1 MKYEEAMKY
10 ITEVGNFGSNYGLER
25 TYKLL
30 EHLGN
35 PERDL
40 KLIHIAGTNGKGST
54 TSMITEILMGEGYKV
69 GMYTSPFIEEFEERI
84 QINRN
89 NIPKESLAILMDEI
103 KVAVDKVI
111 EAGYNHPTE
120 FEIITVL
127 MLLYFKKEN
136 IDFGVIEVGLGGTL
150 DSTNVIKPIIQV
162 ITSISFDHTN
172 LLGNT
177 LEKIAREKAGII
189 KKGIP
194 TVIYPQQEEVLKVI
208 KNKCFEMDSELYIAN
223 NENLKFENIVNLDKP
238 YQLLKYNNEID
249 ILLPLLGEHQI
260 INLSV
265 AMQAIEV
272 LNNKNIIEFH
282 KNNLLLLKSYDE
294 ESTNE
299 VSDILNENR
308 MEDQVHQYKEKVL
321 NIVSNQRKKENKLSI
336 IIKVFEKYKNM
347 LNEEEINMFNGLIE
361 SYENQRIPFS
371 TLEVVIKMYATRFKD
386 KDILNQTFFYPYP
399 ENLINITDSGKGR
412 KL

>member
-1 MKYEEAMKY
+1 MRKPKIVVSECL
-10 ITEVGNFGSNYGLER
+10 YGTKCR
-25 TYKLL
+25 YD
-30 EHLGN
+30 GQ
-35 PERDL
+35 
-40 KLIHIAGTNGKGST
+40 
-54 TSMITEILMGEGYKV
+54 GY
-69 GMYTSPFIEEFEERI
+69 
-84 QINRN
+84 N
-89 NIPKESLAILMDEI
+89 
-103 KVAVDKVI
+103 DKVI
-111 EAGYNHPTE
+111 QSLKDYVDIQTVCPELAIGLSIPREPIRIEMNKENEEYRLIDYNSKNDYTNQMTE
-120 FEIITVL
+120 FSEEFINGL
-127 MLLYFKKEN
+127 DD
-136 IDFGVIEVGLGGTL
+136 IDGFILKSRSPTCGLK
-150 DSTNVIKPIIQV
+150 D
-162 ITSISFDHTN
+162 
-172 LLGNT
+172 
-177 LEKIAREKAGII
+177 A
-189 KKGIP
+189 
-194 TVIYPQQEEVLKVI
+194 KVYYRG
-208 KNKCFEMDSELYIAN
+208 NKCSIRS
-223 NENLKFENIVNLDKP
+223 NENGFFSQKIIDKYDYLPIENEGRLKNYNIRDNFFTRIFFISNLK
-238 YQLLKYNNEID
+238 
-249 ILLPLLGEHQI
+249 
-260 INLSV
+260 
-265 AMQAIEV
+265 
-272 LNNKNIIEFH
+272 NNKNIIEFH

>member
-1 MKYEEAMKY
+1 MRKPKIVVSECL
-10 ITEVGNFGSNYGLER
+10 YGTKCR
-25 TYKLL
+25 YD
-30 EHLGN
+30 GQ
-35 PERDL
+35 
-40 KLIHIAGTNGKGST
+40 
-54 TSMITEILMGEGYKV
+54 GY
-69 GMYTSPFIEEFEERI
+69 
-84 QINRN
+84 N
-89 NIPKESLAILMDEI
+89 
-103 KVAVDKVI
+103 DKVI
-111 EAGYNHPTE
+111 QSLKDYVDIQTVCPELAIGLSIPREPIRIEMNKENEEYRLIDYNSKNDYTNQMTE
-120 FEIITVL
+120 FYEEFINGL
-127 MLLYFKKEN
+127 DD
-136 IDFGVIEVGLGGTL
+136 IDGFILKSRSPTCGLK
-150 DSTNVIKPIIQV
+150 D
-162 ITSISFDHTN
+162 
-172 LLGNT
+172 
-177 LEKIAREKAGII
+177 A
-189 KKGIP
+189 
-194 TVIYPQQEEVLKVI
+194 KVYYCG
-208 KNKCFEMDSELYIAN
+208 NKCSIRS
-223 NENLKFENIVNLDKP
+223 NENGFFSQKIIDKYDYLPIENEGRLKNYNIRDNFFTRIFFINNLK
-238 YQLLKYNNEID
+238 
-249 ILLPLLGEHQI
+249 
-260 INLSV
+260 
-265 AMQAIEV
+265 
-272 LNNKNIIEFH
+272 NNKNIIEFH

>member
-1 MKYEEAMKY
+1 MRKPKIVVSECL
-10 ITEVGNFGSNYGLER
+10 YGTKCR
-25 TYKLL
+25 YD
-30 EHLGN
+30 GQ
-35 PERDL
+35 
-40 KLIHIAGTNGKGST
+40 
-54 TSMITEILMGEGYKV
+54 GY
-69 GMYTSPFIEEFEERI
+69 
-84 QINRN
+84 N
-89 NIPKESLAILMDEI
+89 
-103 KVAVDKVI
+103 DKVI
-111 EAGYNHPTE
+111 QSLKDYVDIQTVCPELAIGLSIPREPIRIEMNKENEEYRLVDYNSKNDYTNQMTE
-120 FEIITVL
+120 FSEEFINGL
-127 MLLYFKKEN
+127 DD
-136 IDFGVIEVGLGGTL
+136 IDGFILKSRSPTCGLK
-150 DSTNVIKPIIQV
+150 D
-162 ITSISFDHTN
+162 
-172 LLGNT
+172 
-177 LEKIAREKAGII
+177 A
-189 KKGIP
+189 
-194 TVIYPQQEEVLKVI
+194 KVYYCG
-208 KNKCFEMDSELYIAN
+208 NKCSIRS
-223 NENLKFENIVNLDKP
+223 NENGFFSQKIIDKYDYLPIENEGRLKNYNIRDNFFTRIFFINNLK
-238 YQLLKYNNEID
+238 
-249 ILLPLLGEHQI
+249 
-260 INLSV
+260 
-265 AMQAIEV
+265 
-272 LNNKNIIEFH
+272 NNKNIIEFH

>member
-1 MKYEEAMKY
+1 MRKPKIVVSECL
-10 ITEVGNFGSNYGLER
+10 YGTKCR
-25 TYKLL
+25 YD
-30 EHLGN
+30 GQ
-35 PERDL
+35 
-40 KLIHIAGTNGKGST
+40 
-54 TSMITEILMGEGYKV
+54 GY
-69 GMYTSPFIEEFEERI
+69 
-84 QINRN
+84 N
-89 NIPKESLAILMDEI
+89 
-103 KVAVDKVI
+103 DKVI
-111 EAGYNHPTE
+111 QSLKDYVDIQTVCPELAIGLSIPREPIRIEMNKENEEYRLIDYNSKNDYTNQMTE
-120 FEIITVL
+120 FSEEFINGL
-127 MLLYFKKEN
+127 DD
-136 IDFGVIEVGLGGTL
+136 IDGFILKSRSPTCGLK
-150 DSTNVIKPIIQV
+150 D
-162 ITSISFDHTN
+162 
-172 LLGNT
+172 
-177 LEKIAREKAGII
+177 A
-189 KKGIP
+189 
-194 TVIYPQQEEVLKVI
+194 KVYYCE
-208 KNKCFEMDSELYIAN
+208 NKCSIRS
-223 NENLKFENIVNLDKP
+223 NENGFFSQKIIDKYDYLPIENEGRLKNYNIRDNFFTRIFFINNLK
-238 YQLLKYNNEID
+238 
-249 ILLPLLGEHQI
+249 
-260 INLSV
+260 
-265 AMQAIEV
+265 
-272 LNNKNIIEFH
+272 NNKNIIEFH

>member
-1 MKYEEAMKY
+1 MRKPKIVVSECLYGTKCRYE
-10 ITEVGNFGSNYGLER
+10 GQ
-25 TYKLL
+25 
-30 EHLGN
+30 
-35 PERDL
+35 
-40 KLIHIAGTNGKGST
+40 
-54 TSMITEILMGEGYKV
+54 GY
-69 GMYTSPFIEEFEERI
+69 
-84 QINRN
+84 N
-89 NIPKESLAILMDEI
+89 
-103 KVAVDKVI
+103 DKVI
-111 EAGYNHPTE
+111 QSLKDYVDIQTVCPELAIGLSIPREPIRIEMNKENEEYRLIDYNSKNDYTNQMTE
-120 FEIITVL
+120 FSEEFINGL
-127 MLLYFKKEN
+127 DD
-136 IDFGVIEVGLGGTL
+136 IDGFILKSRSPTCGLK
-150 DSTNVIKPIIQV
+150 D
-162 ITSISFDHTN
+162 
-172 LLGNT
+172 
-177 LEKIAREKAGII
+177 A
-189 KKGIP
+189 
-194 TVIYPQQEEVLKVI
+194 KVYYRG
-208 KNKCFEMDSELYIAN
+208 NKCSIRS
-223 NENLKFENIVNLDKP
+223 NENGFFSQKIIDKYDYLPIENEGRLKNYNIRDNFFTRIFFINNLK
-238 YQLLKYNNEID
+238 
-249 ILLPLLGEHQI
+249 
-260 INLSV
+260 
-265 AMQAIEV
+265 
-272 LNNKNIIEFH
+272 NNKNIIEFH

>member
-1 MKYEEAMKY
+1 MRKPKIVVSECL
-10 ITEVGNFGSNYGLER
+10 YGTKCR
-25 TYKLL
+25 YD
-30 EHLGN
+30 GQ
-35 PERDL
+35 
-40 KLIHIAGTNGKGST
+40 
-54 TSMITEILMGEGYKV
+54 GY
-69 GMYTSPFIEEFEERI
+69 
-84 QINRN
+84 N
-89 NIPKESLAILMDEI
+89 
-103 KVAVDKVI
+103 DKVI
-111 EAGYNHPTE
+111 QSSKDYVDIQTVCPELAIGLSIPREPIRIEMNKENEEYRLIDYNSKNDYTNQMTE
-120 FEIITVL
+120 FSEEFINGL
-127 MLLYFKKEN
+127 DD
-136 IDFGVIEVGLGGTL
+136 IDGFILKSRSPTCGLK
-150 DSTNVIKPIIQV
+150 D
-162 ITSISFDHTN
+162 
-172 LLGNT
+172 
-177 LEKIAREKAGII
+177 A
-189 KKGIP
+189 
-194 TVIYPQQEEVLKVI
+194 KVYYCG
-208 KNKCFEMDSELYIAN
+208 NKCSIRS
-223 NENLKFENIVNLDKP
+223 NENGFFSQKIIDKYDYLPIENEGRLKNYNIRDNFFTRIFFINNLK
-238 YQLLKYNNEID
+238 
-249 ILLPLLGEHQI
+249 
-260 INLSV
+260 
-265 AMQAIEV
+265 
-272 LNNKNIIEFH
+272 NNKNIIEFH

>member
-1 MKYEEAMKY
+1 MRKPKIVVSECL
-10 ITEVGNFGSNYGLER
+10 YGTKCR
-25 TYKLL
+25 Y
-30 EHLGN
+30 
-35 PERDL
+35 D
-40 KLIHIAGTNGKGST
+40 SQ
-54 TSMITEILMGEGYKV
+54 GY
-69 GMYTSPFIEEFEERI
+69 
-84 QINRN
+84 N
-89 NIPKESLAILMDEI
+89 
-103 KVAVDKVI
+103 DKVI
-111 EAGYNHPTE
+111 QSLKDYVDIQTVCPELAIGLSIPREPIRIEMNKENEEYRLIDYNSKNDYTNQMTE
-120 FEIITVL
+120 FSEEFINGL
-127 MLLYFKKEN
+127 DD
-136 IDFGVIEVGLGGTL
+136 IDGFILKSRSPTCGLK
-150 DSTNVIKPIIQV
+150 D
-162 ITSISFDHTN
+162 
-172 LLGNT
+172 
-177 LEKIAREKAGII
+177 A
-189 KKGIP
+189 
-194 TVIYPQQEEVLKVI
+194 KVYYRG
-208 KNKCFEMDSELYIAN
+208 NKCSIRS
-223 NENLKFENIVNLDKP
+223 NENGFFLQKIIDKYDYLPIENEGRLKNYNIRDNFFTRIFFINNLK
-238 YQLLKYNNEID
+238 
-249 ILLPLLGEHQI
+249 
-260 INLSV
+260 
-265 AMQAIEV
+265 
-272 LNNKNIIEFH
+272 NNKNIIEFH

>member
-1 MKYEEAMKY
+1 MRKPKIVVSECL
-10 ITEVGNFGSNYGLER
+10 YGTKCR
-25 TYKLL
+25 YD
-30 EHLGN
+30 GQ
-35 PERDL
+35 
-40 KLIHIAGTNGKGST
+40 
-54 TSMITEILMGEGYKV
+54 GY
-69 GMYTSPFIEEFEERI
+69 
-84 QINRN
+84 N
-89 NIPKESLAILMDEI
+89 
-103 KVAVDKVI
+103 DKVI
-111 EAGYNHPTE
+111 QSLKDYVDIQTVCPELDIGLSIPREPIRIEMNKENEEYRLIDYNSKNDYTNQMTE
-120 FEIITVL
+120 FSEEFINGL
-127 MLLYFKKEN
+127 DD
-136 IDFGVIEVGLGGTL
+136 IDGFILKSRSPTCGLK
-150 DSTNVIKPIIQV
+150 D
-162 ITSISFDHTN
+162 
-172 LLGNT
+172 
-177 LEKIAREKAGII
+177 A
-189 KKGIP
+189 
-194 TVIYPQQEEVLKVI
+194 KVYYCG
-208 KNKCFEMDSELYIAN
+208 NKCSIRS
-223 NENLKFENIVNLDKP
+223 NENGFFSQKIIDKYDYLPIENEGRLKNYNIRDNFFTRIFFINNLK
-238 YQLLKYNNEID
+238 
-249 ILLPLLGEHQI
+249 
-260 INLSV
+260 
-265 AMQAIEV
+265 
-272 LNNKNIIEFH
+272 NNKNIIEFH

>member
-1 MKYEEAMKY
+1 M
-10 ITEVGNFGSNYGLER
+10 
-25 TYKLL
+25 YK
-30 EHLGN
+30 
-35 PERDL
+35 R
-40 KLIHIAGTNGKGST
+40 
-54 TSMITEILMGEGYKV
+54 
-69 GMYTSPFIEEFEERI
+69 
-84 QINRN
+84 Q
-89 NIPKESLAILMDEI
+89 
-103 KVAVDKVI
+103 DKVI
-111 EAGYNHPTE
+111 QSLKDYVDIQTVCPELAIGLSIPREPIRIEMNKENEEYRLIDYNSKNDYTNQMTE
-120 FEIITVL
+120 FSEEFINGL
-127 MLLYFKKEN
+127 DD
-136 IDFGVIEVGLGGTL
+136 IDGFILKSRSPTCGLK
-150 DSTNVIKPIIQV
+150 D
-162 ITSISFDHTN
+162 
-172 LLGNT
+172 
-177 LEKIAREKAGII
+177 A
-189 KKGIP
+189 
-194 TVIYPQQEEVLKVI
+194 KVYYCG
-208 KNKCFEMDSELYIAN
+208 NKCSIRS
-223 NENLKFENIVNLDKP
+223 NENGFFSQKIIDKYDYLPIENEGRLKNYNIRDNFFTRIFFINNLK
-238 YQLLKYNNEID
+238 
-249 ILLPLLGEHQI
+249 
-260 INLSV
+260 
-265 AMQAIEV
+265 
-272 LNNKNIIEFH
+272 NNKNIIEFH

>member
-1 MKYEEAMKY
+1 MRKPKIVVSECL
-10 ITEVGNFGSNYGLER
+10 YGTKCR
-25 TYKLL
+25 YD
-30 EHLGN
+30 GQ
-35 PERDL
+35 
-40 KLIHIAGTNGKGST
+40 
-54 TSMITEILMGEGYKV
+54 GY
-69 GMYTSPFIEEFEERI
+69 
-84 QINRN
+84 N
-89 NIPKESLAILMDEI
+89 
-103 KVAVDKVI
+103 DKVI
-111 EAGYNHPTE
+111 QSLKDYVDIQTVCPELAIGLSIPREPIRIEMNKENEEYRLIDYNSKNDYTNQMTE
-120 FEIITVL
+120 FFEEFINGL
-127 MLLYFKKEN
+127 DD
-136 IDFGVIEVGLGGTL
+136 IDGFILKSRSPTCGLK
-150 DSTNVIKPIIQV
+150 D
-162 ITSISFDHTN
+162 
-172 LLGNT
+172 
-177 LEKIAREKAGII
+177 A
-189 KKGIP
+189 
-194 TVIYPQQEEVLKVI
+194 KVYYCG
-208 KNKCFEMDSELYIAN
+208 NKCSIRS
-223 NENLKFENIVNLDKP
+223 NENGFFSQKIIDKYDYLPIENEGRLKNYNIRDNFFTRIFFINNLK
-238 YQLLKYNNEID
+238 
-249 ILLPLLGEHQI
+249 
-260 INLSV
+260 
-265 AMQAIEV
+265 
-272 LNNKNIIEFH
+272 NNKNIIEFH

>member
-1 MKYEEAMKY
+1 MRKPKIVVSECL
-10 ITEVGNFGSNYGLER
+10 YGTKCR
-25 TYKLL
+25 YD
-30 EHLGN
+30 GQ
-35 PERDL
+35 
-40 KLIHIAGTNGKGST
+40 
-54 TSMITEILMGEGYKV
+54 GY
-69 GMYTSPFIEEFEERI
+69 
-84 QINRN
+84 N
-89 NIPKESLAILMDEI
+89 
-103 KVAVDKVI
+103 DKVI
-111 EAGYNHPTE
+111 QSLKDYVDIQTVCPELAIGLSIPREPIRIEMNKENEEYRLIDYNSKNDYTNQMTE
-120 FEIITVL
+120 FSEEFINGL
-127 MLLYFKKEN
+127 DD
-136 IDFGVIEVGLGGTL
+136 IDGFILKSRSPTCGLK
-150 DSTNVIKPIIQV
+150 D
-162 ITSISFDHTN
+162 
-172 LLGNT
+172 
-177 LEKIAREKAGII
+177 A
-189 KKGIP
+189 
-194 TVIYPQQEEVLKVI
+194 KVYYRG
-208 KNKCFEMDSELYIAN
+208 NKCSIRS
-223 NENLKFENIVNLDKP
+223 NENGFFLQKIIDKYDYLPIENEGRLKDYNIRDNFFNRIFFINNLK
-238 YQLLKYNNEID
+238 
-249 ILLPLLGEHQI
+249 
-260 INLSV
+260 
-265 AMQAIEV
+265 
-272 LNNKNIIEFH
+272 NNKNIIEFH

>member
-1 MKYEEAMKY
+1 MRKPKIVVSECL
-10 ITEVGNFGSNYGLER
+10 YGTKCR
-25 TYKLL
+25 YD
-30 EHLGN
+30 GQ
-35 PERDL
+35 
-40 KLIHIAGTNGKGST
+40 
-54 TSMITEILMGEGYKV
+54 GY
-69 GMYTSPFIEEFEERI
+69 
-84 QINRN
+84 N
-89 NIPKESLAILMDEI
+89 
-103 KVAVDKVI
+103 DKVI
-111 EAGYNHPTE
+111 QSLKDYVDIQTVCPELAIGLSIPREPIRIEMNKENEEYRLIDYNSKNDYTNQMTE
-120 FEIITVL
+120 FSEEFINGL
-127 MLLYFKKEN
+127 DY
-136 IDFGVIEVGLGGTL
+136 IDGFILKSRSPTCGLK
-150 DSTNVIKPIIQV
+150 D
-162 ITSISFDHTN
+162 
-172 LLGNT
+172 
-177 LEKIAREKAGII
+177 A
-189 KKGIP
+189 
-194 TVIYPQQEEVLKVI
+194 KVYYCG
-208 KNKCFEMDSELYIAN
+208 NKCSIRS
-223 NENLKFENIVNLDKP
+223 NENGFFSQKIIDKYDYLPIENEGRLKNYNIRDNFFTRIFFINNLK
-238 YQLLKYNNEID
+238 
-249 ILLPLLGEHQI
+249 
-260 INLSV
+260 
-265 AMQAIEV
+265 
-272 LNNKNIIEFH
+272 NNKNIIEFH

>member
-1 MKYEEAMKY
+1 MRKPKIVVSEC
-10 ITEVGNFGSNYGLER
+10 L
-25 TYKLL
+25 
-30 EHLGN
+30 
-35 PERDL
+35 D
-40 KLIHIAGTNGKGST
+40 GTKCRYDGQ
-54 TSMITEILMGEGYKV
+54 GY
-69 GMYTSPFIEEFEERI
+69 
-84 QINRN
+84 N
-89 NIPKESLAILMDEI
+89 
-103 KVAVDKVI
+103 DKVI
-111 EAGYNHPTE
+111 QSLKDYVDIQTVCPELAIGLSIPREPIRIEMNKENEEYRLIDYNSKNDYTNQMTE
-120 FEIITVL
+120 FSEEFINGL
-127 MLLYFKKEN
+127 DD
-136 IDFGVIEVGLGGTL
+136 IDGFILKSRSPTCGLK
-150 DSTNVIKPIIQV
+150 D
-162 ITSISFDHTN
+162 
-172 LLGNT
+172 
-177 LEKIAREKAGII
+177 A
-189 KKGIP
+189 
-194 TVIYPQQEEVLKVI
+194 KVYYCG
-208 KNKCFEMDSELYIAN
+208 NKCSIRS
-223 NENLKFENIVNLDKP
+223 NENGFFSQKIIDKYDYLPIENEGRLKNYNIRDNFFTRIFFINNLK
-238 YQLLKYNNEID
+238 
-249 ILLPLLGEHQI
+249 
-260 INLSV
+260 
-265 AMQAIEV
+265 
-272 LNNKNIIEFH
+272 NNKNIIEFH

>member
-1 MKYEEAMKY
+1 MRKPKIVVSECL
-10 ITEVGNFGSNYGLER
+10 YGTKCR
-25 TYKLL
+25 YD
-30 EHLGN
+30 GQ
-35 PERDL
+35 
-40 KLIHIAGTNGKGST
+40 
-54 TSMITEILMGEGYKV
+54 GY
-69 GMYTSPFIEEFEERI
+69 
-84 QINRN
+84 N
-89 NIPKESLAILMDEI
+89 
-103 KVAVDKVI
+103 DKVI
-111 EAGYNHPTE
+111 QSLKDYVDIQTVCPELAIGLSIPREPIRIEMNKENEEYRLIDYNSKSDYTNQMTE
-120 FEIITVL
+120 FSEEFINGL
-127 MLLYFKKEN
+127 DD
-136 IDFGVIEVGLGGTL
+136 IDGFILKSRSPTCGLK
-150 DSTNVIKPIIQV
+150 D
-162 ITSISFDHTN
+162 
-172 LLGNT
+172 
-177 LEKIAREKAGII
+177 A
-189 KKGIP
+189 
-194 TVIYPQQEEVLKVI
+194 KVYYRG
-208 KNKCFEMDSELYIAN
+208 NKCSIRS
-223 NENLKFENIVNLDKP
+223 NENGFFSQKIIDKYDYLHIENEGRLKNYNIRDNFFTRIFFINNLK
-238 YQLLKYNNEID
+238 
-249 ILLPLLGEHQI
+249 
-260 INLSV
+260 
-265 AMQAIEV
+265 
-272 LNNKNIIEFH
+272 NNKNIIEFH

>member
-1 MKYEEAMKY
+1 MRKPKIVVSECL
-10 ITEVGNFGSNYGLER
+10 YGTKCR
-25 TYKLL
+25 YD
-30 EHLGN
+30 GQ
-35 PERDL
+35 
-40 KLIHIAGTNGKGST
+40 
-54 TSMITEILMGEGYKV
+54 GY
-69 GMYTSPFIEEFEERI
+69 
-84 QINRN
+84 N
-89 NIPKESLAILMDEI
+89 
-103 KVAVDKVI
+103 DKVI
-111 EAGYNHPTE
+111 QSLKDYVDIQTVCPELAIGLSIPREPIRIEMNKENEEYRLIDYNSKNDYTNQMTE
-120 FEIITVL
+120 FSEEFINGL
-127 MLLYFKKEN
+127 DD
-136 IDFGVIEVGLGGTL
+136 IDGFILKSRSPTCGLK
-150 DSTNVIKPIIQV
+150 D
-162 ITSISFDHTN
+162 
-172 LLGNT
+172 
-177 LEKIAREKAGII
+177 A
-189 KKGIP
+189 
-194 TVIYPQQEEVLKVI
+194 KVYYRG
-208 KNKCFEMDSELYIAN
+208 NKCSIRS
-223 NENLKFENIVNLDKP
+223 NENGFFSQKIIDKYDYLPIENKGRLKNYNIRDNFFTRIFFINNLK
-238 YQLLKYNNEID
+238 
-249 ILLPLLGEHQI
+249 
-260 INLSV
+260 
-265 AMQAIEV
+265 
-272 LNNKNIIEFH
+272 NNKNIIEFH

>member
-1 MKYEEAMKY
+1 MRKPKIVVSECL
-10 ITEVGNFGSNYGLER
+10 YGTKCR
-25 TYKLL
+25 YD
-30 EHLGN
+30 GQ
-35 PERDL
+35 
-40 KLIHIAGTNGKGST
+40 
-54 TSMITEILMGEGYKV
+54 GY
-69 GMYTSPFIEEFEERI
+69 
-84 QINRN
+84 N
-89 NIPKESLAILMDEI
+89 
-103 KVAVDKVI
+103 DKVI
-111 EAGYNHPTE
+111 QSLKDYVDIQTVCPELAIGLSIPREPIRIEMNKENEEYRLIDYNSKNDYTNQMTE
-120 FEIITVL
+120 FSEEFINGL
-127 MLLYFKKEN
+127 DD
-136 IDFGVIEVGLGGTL
+136 IDGFILKSRSPTCGLK
-150 DSTNVIKPIIQV
+150 D
-162 ITSISFDHTN
+162 
-172 LLGNT
+172 
-177 LEKIAREKAGII
+177 A
-189 KKGIP
+189 
-194 TVIYPQQEEVLKVI
+194 KVYYCG
-208 KNKCFEMDSELYIAN
+208 NKCSIRS
-223 NENLKFENIVNLDKP
+223 NENGFFSQKIIHKYDYLPIENEGRLKNYNIRDNFFTRIFFINNLK
-238 YQLLKYNNEID
+238 
-249 ILLPLLGEHQI
+249 
-260 INLSV
+260 
-265 AMQAIEV
+265 
-272 LNNKNIIEFH
+272 NNKNIIEFH

>member
-1 MKYEEAMKY
+1 MRKPKIIVSECL
-10 ITEVGNFGSNYGLER
+10 YGTKCR
-25 TYKLL
+25 YD
-30 EHLGN
+30 GQ
-35 PERDL
+35 
-40 KLIHIAGTNGKGST
+40 
-54 TSMITEILMGEGYKV
+54 GY
-69 GMYTSPFIEEFEERI
+69 
-84 QINRN
+84 N
-89 NIPKESLAILMDEI
+89 
-103 KVAVDKVI
+103 DKVI
-111 EAGYNHPTE
+111 QSLKDYVDIQTVCPELAIGLSIPREPIRIEMNKENEEYRLIDYNSKNDYTNQMTE
-120 FEIITVL
+120 FSEEFINGL
-127 MLLYFKKEN
+127 DD
-136 IDFGVIEVGLGGTL
+136 IDGFILKSRSPTCGLK
-150 DSTNVIKPIIQV
+150 D
-162 ITSISFDHTN
+162 
-172 LLGNT
+172 
-177 LEKIAREKAGII
+177 A
-189 KKGIP
+189 
-194 TVIYPQQEEVLKVI
+194 KVYYCG
-208 KNKCFEMDSELYIAN
+208 NKCSIRS
-223 NENLKFENIVNLDKP
+223 NENGFFSQKIIDKYDYLPIENEGRLKNYNIRDNFFTRIFFINNLK
-238 YQLLKYNNEID
+238 
-249 ILLPLLGEHQI
+249 
-260 INLSV
+260 
-265 AMQAIEV
+265 
-272 LNNKNIIEFH
+272 NNKNIIEFH

>member
-1 MKYEEAMKY
+1 MRKPKIVVSECL
-10 ITEVGNFGSNYGLER
+10 YGTKCR
-25 TYKLL
+25 YD
-30 EHLGN
+30 GQ
-35 PERDL
+35 
-40 KLIHIAGTNGKGST
+40 
-54 TSMITEILMGEGYKV
+54 GY
-69 GMYTSPFIEEFEERI
+69 
-84 QINRN
+84 N
-89 NIPKESLAILMDEI
+89 
-103 KVAVDKVI
+103 DKVI
-111 EAGYNHPTE
+111 QSLKDYVDIQTVCPELAIGLSIPREPIRIEMNKENEEYRLIDYNSKNDYTNQMTE
-120 FEIITVL
+120 FSEEFINGL
-127 MLLYFKKEN
+127 DD
-136 IDFGVIEVGLGGTL
+136 IDGFILKSRSPTCGLK
-150 DSTNVIKPIIQV
+150 D
-162 ITSISFDHTN
+162 
-172 LLGNT
+172 
-177 LEKIAREKAGII
+177 A
-189 KKGIP
+189 
-194 TVIYPQQEEVLKVI
+194 KVYYRG
-208 KNKCFEMDSELYIAN
+208 NKCSIRS
-223 NENLKFENIVNLDKP
+223 NENCFFSQKIIDKYDYLPIENEGRLKNYNIRDNFFTRIFFINNLK
-238 YQLLKYNNEID
+238 
-249 ILLPLLGEHQI
+249 
-260 INLSV
+260 
-265 AMQAIEV
+265 
-272 LNNKNIIEFH
+272 NNKNIIEFH

>member
-1 MKYEEAMKY
+1 MRKPKIVVSECL
-10 ITEVGNFGSNYGLER
+10 YGTKCR
-25 TYKLL
+25 YD
-30 EHLGN
+30 GQ
-35 PERDL
+35 
-40 KLIHIAGTNGKGST
+40 
-54 TSMITEILMGEGYKV
+54 GY
-69 GMYTSPFIEEFEERI
+69 
-84 QINRN
+84 N
-89 NIPKESLAILMDEI
+89 
-103 KVAVDKVI
+103 DKVI
-111 EAGYNHPTE
+111 QSLKDYVDIQTVCPELAIGLSIPREPIRIEMTKENEEYRLIDYNSKNDYTNQMTE
-120 FEIITVL
+120 FSEEFINGL
-127 MLLYFKKEN
+127 DD
-136 IDFGVIEVGLGGTL
+136 IDGFILKSRSPTCGLK
-150 DSTNVIKPIIQV
+150 D
-162 ITSISFDHTN
+162 
-172 LLGNT
+172 
-177 LEKIAREKAGII
+177 A
-189 KKGIP
+189 
-194 TVIYPQQEEVLKVI
+194 KVYYRG
-208 KNKCFEMDSELYIAN
+208 NKCSIRS
-223 NENLKFENIVNLDKP
+223 NENGFFSQKIIDKYDYLPIENEGRLKNYNIRDNFFTRIFFINNLK
-238 YQLLKYNNEID
+238 
-249 ILLPLLGEHQI
+249 
-260 INLSV
+260 
-265 AMQAIEV
+265 
-272 LNNKNIIEFH
+272 NNKNIIEFH

>member
-1 MKYEEAMKY
+1 MRKPKIVVSECL
-10 ITEVGNFGSNYGLER
+10 YGTKCR
-25 TYKLL
+25 YDSQ
-30 EHLGN
+30 GY
-35 PERDL
+35 
-40 KLIHIAGTNGKGST
+40 NGKVIQSLKDYVDIQTVCPELAIGLSIPREPIRIEMNKENEEYRLVDYNSKNDYT
-54 TSMITEILMGEGYKV
+54 NQMTEF
-69 GMYTSPFIEEFEERI
+69 SEEF
-84 QINRN
+84 INGLDDIDGFILKSR
-89 NIPKESLAILMDEI
+89 SLTCGLKDA
-103 KVAVDKVI
+103 KVYYR
-111 EAGYNHPTE
+111 G
-120 FEIITVL
+120 
-127 MLLYFKKEN
+127 
-136 IDFGVIEVGLGGTL
+136 
-150 DSTNVIKPIIQV
+150 
-162 ITSISFDHTN
+162 
-172 LLGNT
+172 
-177 LEKIAREKAGII
+177 
-189 KKGIP
+189 
-194 TVIYPQQEEVLKVI
+194 
-208 KNKCFEMDSELYIAN
+208 NKCSIRS
-223 NENLKFENIVNLDKP
+223 NENGFFSQKIIDKYDYLPIENEGRLKNYNIRDNFFTRIFFINNLK
-238 YQLLKYNNEID
+238 
-249 ILLPLLGEHQI
+249 
-260 INLSV
+260 
-265 AMQAIEV
+265 
-272 LNNKNIIEFH
+272 NNKNIIEFH

>member
-1 MKYEEAMKY
+1 MRKPKIVVSECL
-10 ITEVGNFGSNYGLER
+10 YGTKCR
-25 TYKLL
+25 YD
-30 EHLGN
+30 GQ
-35 PERDL
+35 
-40 KLIHIAGTNGKGST
+40 
-54 TSMITEILMGEGYKV
+54 GY
-69 GMYTSPFIEEFEERI
+69 
-84 QINRN
+84 N
-89 NIPKESLAILMDEI
+89 
-103 KVAVDKVI
+103 DKVI
-111 EAGYNHPTE
+111 QSLKDYVDIQTVCPELAIGLSIPREPIRIEMNKENEEYRLIDYNSKNDYTNQMTE
-120 FEIITVL
+120 FSEEFINGL
-127 MLLYFKKEN
+127 DD
-136 IDFGVIEVGLGGTL
+136 IDGFILKSRSPTCGLK
-150 DSTNVIKPIIQV
+150 D
-162 ITSISFDHTN
+162 
-172 LLGNT
+172 
-177 LEKIAREKAGII
+177 A
-189 KKGIP
+189 
-194 TVIYPQQEEVLKVI
+194 KVYYRG
-208 KNKCFEMDSELYIAN
+208 NKCSIRS
-223 NENLKFENIVNLDKP
+223 NENGFFLQKIIDKYDYLPIENEGRLKNYNIRDNFFNRIFFINNLK
-238 YQLLKYNNEID
+238 
-249 ILLPLLGEHQI
+249 
-260 INLSV
+260 
-265 AMQAIEV
+265 
-272 LNNKNIIEFH
+272 NNKNIIEFH